1 MLMNRGRVVWI
12 ILDGVGLEALPDAK
26 DYGDEGTATLPHV
39 ATACGGLKLP
49 NLGRLGIGNLADI
62 EGVPPVAN
70 PCGAYGRLAERS
82 AGKDSIVGHWELA
95 GVVLDKPFATYP
107 QGFPDKLVA
116 AFAGIVGAQ
125 PLGNVPASGISV
137 LKEYGGEHV
146 KTGRPILYTSVDSV
160 LQIAAHE
167 EVLPLEKLYK
177 LCQAVKTLVVE
188 YNIARV
194 IARPFI
200 GSQERGFRR
209 TPNRKDFPV
218 PPPHA
223 TLLDVLTAQDY
234 SVSAVGKISDL
245 FAGRGISRS
254 TSTVD
259 NADGMNKTLEELF
272 VLEKG
277 LLMVNLIDFDM
288 AYGHRN
294 DAVGFGRALE
304 EFDEWLPRL
313 QEKMQTHDLLVISA
327 DHGCDPTTPG
337 TDHTREFV
345 PVLVW
350 SKSMPAGVNLGTRK
364 SFADLGTT
372 LASYFGVPRLAAGES
387 FIDVL
392 GLPGRINL

>member
-1 MLMNRGRVVWI
+1 MSLNRGRVVWI

-39 ATACGGLKLP
+39 AAACGGLKLP

-95 GVVLDKPFATYP
+95 GVILDKPFATYP

-116 AFAGIVGAQ
+116 AFAGIAGAQ

-167 EVLPLEKLYK
+167 EILPLEKLYK

-200 GSQERGFRR
+200 GSEEQGFRR

-218 PPPHA
+218 PPPQA
-223 TLLDVLTAQDY
+223 TLLEVLTAQDY
-234 SVSAVGKISDL
+234 IVSAVGKISDL

-259 NADGMNKTLEELF
+259 NTDGMNKILVELS

-304 EFDEWLPRL
+304 EFDAWLPRL
-313 QEKMQTHDLLVISA
+313 QEKMQAYDLLVISA

-350 SKSMPAGVNLGTRK
+350 SKSMPAGVNLGIRK
-364 SFADLGTT
+364 SFADLGAT
-372 LASYFGVPRLAAGES
+372 LASYFGVPRLTAGES
-387 FIDVL
+387 FIDAL
-392 GLPGRINL
+392 DLPDRINL